1 MNNSSSFQDDR
12 VIQDIHKKIGREKG
26 IVQGAIS
33 LKSSTSN
40 VSVQQKCD
48 SNIREAQKNIEYLE
62 ERLRQ
67 LEIRKRNSVSGG
79 SILSQSQNM
88 HGSMASDPNSV
99 NSNMPSTPNNSS
111 YLNATSSNASFN
123 QLSPYSKSHESSYSN
138 GMFALRLPACICGP
152 VFYF

>member
-1 MNNSSSFQDDR
+1 MNNSSSSQDDR

-67 LEIRKRNSVSGG
+67 LEIRKRNSVSSG
-79 SILSQSQNM
+79 SIAFQSHNTN
-88 HGSMASDPNSV
+88 SSDPNSA
-99 NSNMPSTPNNSS
+99 NSNIPSTPNNSS
-111 YLNATSSNASFN
+111 YLNAASSNASFN
-123 QLSPYSKSHESSYSN
+123 QLSPYNKNHERSYSN
-138 GMFALRLPACICGP
+138 GINGM
-152 VFYF
+152 FYFLSTHMSGEL